1 MKKRTVLV
9 LMMIIFIFV
18 IVHIPN
24 DGEVKNVLYGERH
37 AIFETST
44 NTNTT
49 RWFFDKMGHLY
60 PQESIPNIE
69 LSKNKASIK
78 EYYKNNP
85 TAFCLIAANNKLNFN
100 HYSDPNFD
108 QLQDKLRF
116 NLLQQVNAKLVD
128 FSSPYILIHGFR
140 KPITSQNGTT
150 SAFLDNL
157 IIKSAI
163 EQNQKNNYFIE
174 IYWDGMY
181 DFFEAH
187 KRNQHLES
195 FQLFE
200 NEARTNAIYAGYGLR
215 QMVAQLEVSKM
226 TILSHSLGA
235 RVALSCLLNTYDED
249 VSNNAQSTPTPSQDT
264 ISICLIAPAISNNP
278 FEEYYDRNTDLKF
291 SKKDNYKL
299 HILYNEDDIVL
310 KKKISFIGPGA
321 KKFGDTSLG
330 CNHEQAIEKLKTTF
344 EHKYPASELL
354 AIKIPIGHS
363 HLAEHYV
370 LSEQFRSFLNFNE

>member
-1 MKKRTVLV
+1 
-9 LMMIIFIFV
+9 MIISIFV
-18 IVHIPN
+18 ILHIPN
-24 DGEVKNVLYGERH
+24 DGAIKNVLYGERH
-37 AIFETST
+37 GIFETS
-44 NTNTT
+44 TNTT

-60 PQESIPNIE
+60 PQESISNIE

-78 EYYKNNP
+78 EYYKSNP
-85 TAFCLIAANNKLNFN
+85 TVFCLIAANNKLNFN
-100 HYSDPNFD
+100 NYSDPNFD

-116 NLLQQVNAKLVD
+116 HLLEQVNAKLVD

-249 VSNNAQSTPTPSQDT
+249 VLNNVQSTPTPSQDT
-264 ISICLIAPAISNNP
+264 VSICLIAPAISNTP

-330 CNHEQAIEKLKTTF
+330 CNYEQAIEKLKATF
-344 EHKYPASELL
+344 EHKYPASELF
-354 AIKIPIGHS
+354 AIKTPIGHS
-363 HLAEHYV
+363 HLTEHYV
-370 LSEQFRSFLNFNE
+370 LSEQFRSFLDFNE